1 MTRTTEAPI
10 LQSLVQ
16 TLRANNSALD
26 AVTIDGS
33 LHGIHEDIAPT
44 GTKTPFLIY
53 RVVYAPYDDDFSNRT
68 IRAGVDIEAVSE
80 NQVEAS
86 NLDSVVLTTVE
97 DNLAAVTDQSILFC
111 RRIAGIRLSEV
122 TEEGKKIYR
131 VGGTYSIWTDQVL

>member
-16 TLRANNSALD
+16 TLRANNSAFD
-26 AVTIDGS
+26 AATIDGS
-33 LHGIHEDIAPT
+33 LHGIHEETAPT
-44 GTKTPFLIY
+44 GTKMPFLIY
-53 RVVYAPYDDDFSNRT
+53 RLVYAVYDDDFSNRT
-68 IRAGVDIEAVSE
+68 IRAAVDIEAVSE

-97 DNLAAVTDQSILFC
+97 DSLAAVIGQSILFC
-111 RRIAGIRLSEV
+111 RRVAGLRLSEV

-131 VGGTYSIWTDQVL
+131 VGGTYSLWTDQDL